1 MRTEYYYQLSLIFLG
16 VVATL
21 FFGAFFY
28 REVFPEYKIYQDI
41 YWDLEKFRSGY
52 TGKPPPP
59 FTFGI
64 KQIVFEKD
72 DHGAPIID
80 RCTSCHVALQ
90 YNHFALTGPDSVWQK
105 LDETI
110 ASLEKD
116 GKQKEADR
124 LKGLKTVEVGE
135 HTYDVTKVLRM
146 HPLMGKETR
155 PFQFHPID
163 EYGCTSCH
171 NGNGSGLTTEKAHGP
186 VFDGQYEEE
195 FVGPEPK
202 FSELDSENDPA
213 FARIFNHKPGHSLLF
228 QTTPIYVGALME
240 AKCVQCHQAGK
251 DDVLLKHY
259 KRGEE
264 LYVSQACY
272 ACHRI
277 DGLARGGVGP
287 ELTLEGMKYPWF
299 IKESIVWPQADLKTS
314 TMPNYRLD
322 HVELEDLMTFL
333 LAQNGRGRD
342 RSETDYKKK
351 ITKWD
356 AGEKTAI
363 EKPINPAE
371 LHDLRYSMTI
381 FATEG
386 CAACHRLKGFESNV
400 GYKSAKDK
408 DEFETHYRESQWFKK
423 LFPEEIIGSDIVKVL
438 KEHSNEIDEHI
449 IDNLRDGSILEE
461 IESKYP
467 HTIESFYANFAYAK
481 RAGQNSV
488 KWNDRVHRVLMM
500 YIQEY
505 GLGRLI
511 GPRPNWSGIYRSDE
525 WLIEHFR
532 KPNRHTARSIMPAL
546 PFDDSKFYALT
557 YMLDVLGKKN
567 RDQVRQIWEKK
578 GFDAELAYQI
588 YCSQCHG
595 EFLHGNGPVA
605 EWIYPI
611 PKNLRNADFLRNFT
625 RENVIDSITHGVKG
639 TPMPPW
645 GEVAEDKPLAD
656 GIPVISGNEIKQIV
670 DWIFSSLLGGE
681 VIKNSKDVPKWQYSP
696 ADVLEEIRLEGGKLE
711 QGPQPEFIELKEAKP
726 SSASLNPLA
735 LTSQKS
741 KSQEPRVDDVFTI
754 SPNKLGGLE
763 KNSYYIQKKYY
774 TKENLQA
781 GQSFF
786 ELNCAV
792 CHGIEADGTGYRA
805 GSMFDAKPRMLT
817 NLHWI
822 DTRDDLRLL
831 RSIKYGVQ
839 GTSMIPWGDQTTS
852 LQRMQLVM
860 FIRSLS
866 ISQEER
872 DSLFN
877 TLYRVF
883 DTADQ
888 TIDTAR
894 VEEYGVLNKLNEQIK
909 TLVQQQ
915 DALRI
920 KVLEGNA
927 KADEALNQYKDQLN
941 LSAEV
946 QFHQAKDQLLVDLK
960 KLVKEEG
967 SIYQILGI
975 QLIAK
980 SIFDNTDKIYLEV
993 IESNSIHYEVKDG
1006 KLIST
1011 YDPEKEKKNEDL
1023 LNQIV
1028 TQLDQRIAENEKLK
1042 SALEAKVPSKEV
1054 TEELASKNALLSSL
1068 TKLKKEVHSASN
1080 QTKLL
1085 REKQI
1090 AIYKQYVEKEMPHGK
1105 I

>member
-1 MRTEYYYQLSLIFLG
+1 MRSEYYYQLSLIFLG

-21 FFGAFFY
+21 FFGAFLY
-28 REVFPEYKIYQDI
+28 REIFPEYKIYQDI
-41 YWDLEKFRSGY
+41 YWDLEKFRSTY

-90 YNHFALTGPDSVWQK
+90 YSHFALTGEDSVWQK
-105 LDETI
+105 LDEKI
-110 ASLEKD
+110 ASLEKE
-116 GKQKEADR
+116 GKNSEADR
-124 LKGLKTVEVGE
+124 LKGLKTVEVGD

-146 HPLMGKETR
+146 HPLIGNETR
-155 PFQFHPID
+155 PFQYHPIE

-195 FVGPEPK
+195 FTGPEPK
-202 FSELDSENDPA
+202 FTESDPKNDPS
-213 FARIFNHKPGHSLLF
+213 FARVFNHKPGHSLLF
-228 QTTPIYVGALME
+228 QTTPIYVGALIE
-240 AKCVQCHQAGK
+240 AKCIQCHQAGK

-287 ELTLEGMKYPWF
+287 ELTLEGNKYPWF
-299 IKESIVWPQADLKTS
+299 IKESMVWPQADLKTS

-322 HVELEDLMTFL
+322 HEELEDLMTFL
-333 LAQNGRGRD
+333 LAQKGRGMD

-351 ITKWD
+351 IMKWD

-400 GYKSAKDK
+400 GYKSAMEKD
-408 DEFETHYRESQWFKK
+408 DFETHYRESQWFKK
-423 LFPEEIIGSDIVKVL
+423 LFPEDLIGSELVKVL
-438 KEHSNEIDEHI
+438 QEHAEEIDEHI
-449 IDNLRDGSILEE
+449 VDHVREGSLLEE
-461 IESKYP
+461 IEITYP
-467 HTIESFYANFAYAK
+467 NTIESFYSNFQYAK
-481 RAGQNSV
+481 RAGEKKEEWDN
-488 KWNDRVHRVLMM
+488 RVHRVLMM
-500 YIQEY
+500 YVQEY

-511 GPRPNWSGIYRSDE
+511 GPRPNWSGVYRSDE

-557 YMLDVLGKKN
+557 YMLDILGKKN
-567 RDQVRQIWEKK
+567 RDQVREIWEKK
-578 GFDAELAYQI
+578 GFDAELAYQT

-625 RENVIDSITHGVKG
+625 RENVISSITHGVKG

-645 GEVAEDKPLAD
+645 GEVATDKPTAD
-656 GIPVISGNEIKQIV
+656 GIPVISESEIKQIV
-670 DWIFSSLLGGE
+670 DWLFSSLLGGE
-681 VIKNSKDVPKWQYSP
+681 VIKSSKDVPKWQYSP
-696 ADVLEEIRLEGGKLE
+696 ADVLEEIKLEKGKL
-711 QGPQPEFIELKEAKP
+711 QSGPPPEFIELKEAKP
-726 SSASLNPLA
+726 NLGSSNPLD
-735 LTSQKS
+735 LIKKS
-741 KSQEPRVDDVFTI
+741 PAPAEPKVDEVFDI
-754 SPNKLGGLE
+754 SPNPLGGPE
-763 KNSYYIQKKYY
+763 KNVYYIKKKYF
-774 TKENLQA
+774 TQDNILA

-786 ELNCAV
+786 ELNCSV
-792 CHGIEADGTGYRA
+792 CHGIEADGSGYRA

-866 ISQEER
+866 LSQEER
-872 DSLFN
+872 DNLFN

-894 VEEYGVLNKLNEQIK
+894 VEEYAKLNRLKNQIES
-909 TLVQQQ
+909 LSQQQ
-915 DALRI
+915 DLFRKKI
-920 KVLEGNA
+920 LEGDA
-927 KADEALNQYKDQLN
+927 KAEDALDQYKQQLT

-946 QFHQAKDQLLVDLK
+946 QFHEEKDKLLVDLK

-980 SIFDNTDKIYLEV
+980 SIFDNTNKTYLDAISSE
-993 IESNSIHYEVKDG
+993 SIHYELKDG
-1006 KLIST
+1006 KLLST
-1011 YDPEKEKKNEDL
+1011 YDPEKEKMSNAL

-1028 TQLDQRIAENEKLK
+1028 LQLDQRIAENEKVK
-1042 SALEAKVPSKEV
+1042 STLEAKIPSKEV
-1054 TEELASKNALLSSL
+1054 KEELSKVNALLISF
-1068 TKLKKEVHSASN
+1068 TKLKKDVLSASQ

-1085 REKQI
+1085 REKQV
-1090 AIYKQYVEKEMPHGK
+1090 ATYKQYVDKEMPHGK